1 MFMLLP
7 ESTENVA
14 SLYRTM
20 DLSRFCALSH
30 LASTFRTRYTRGMW
44 ILFSILLL
52 ASPASAQISCWTA
65 GTIVTCDGPGLE
77 STTIAPTSRDG
88 RSGIIT
94 TTKPDGSYTLDPYTL
109 TPSYSS
115 QPLPTLDQLPSLSTP
130 PSYRYSDPTPYS
142 DPYMGSGY
150 PSW

>member
-1 MFMLLP
+1 
-7 ESTENVA
+7 
-14 SLYRTM
+14 M
-20 DLSRFCALSH
+20 DLSHFCALSH
-30 LASTFRTRYTRGMW
+30 LATPFRTRYTRGMW
-44 ILFSILLL
+44 ILFAILLL

-88 RSGIIT
+88 RSGIVT
-94 TTKPDGSYTLDPYTL
+94 TTKPDGSYTIDPYTL

-115 QPLPTLDQLPSLSTP
+115 QPLPTLEPLPSLSTP